1 MSVSLPRSCRKP
13 IAAMMYW
20 TPRKPADFA
29 EILAELDR
37 AQAPEPSESVEP
49 PAKDG
54 TMPGSEM
61 APGAPAR
68 SKNLLSRVLFSFAW
82 RRFWDSR
89 VARAEAAAAYAEEAA
104 APQWRQEPSPDP
116 QALPPRATKSEN
128 EVIAEELGLMRP
140 LATDELRQL
149 RRDFAKRNHPDRCA
163 PAQRPRAAR
172 RMSIAN
178 MLIDAALKQTQR

>member
-1 MSVSLPRSCRKP
+1 
-13 IAAMMYW
+13 MMYW

-37 AQAPEPSESVEP
+37 AQAPESVEP
-49 PAKDG
+49 PTRDG
-54 TMPGSEM
+54 TMPSSEM
-61 APGAPAR
+61 APGAPAQSR
-68 SKNLLSRVLFSFAW
+68 NRLGQVLSSFAW
-82 RRFWDSR
+82 RRFRDSR
-89 VARAEAAAAYAEEAA
+89 VARAEAAAAYAEEAG
-104 APQWRQEPSPDP
+104 APQSRQEPSPVP
-116 QALPPRATKSEN
+116 QALPPRPTKTEN